1 MNTFFTTKYTKNMF
15 LWFVCFVA
23 KNSFIPSTYELT
35 HFYGRVRI
43 KSRMSELIISGSSPT
58 TQ

>member
-1 MNTFFTTKYTKNMF
+1 MNTFFTTKYTKNML

-23 KNSFIPSTYELT
+23 KNFFAPRTYALA